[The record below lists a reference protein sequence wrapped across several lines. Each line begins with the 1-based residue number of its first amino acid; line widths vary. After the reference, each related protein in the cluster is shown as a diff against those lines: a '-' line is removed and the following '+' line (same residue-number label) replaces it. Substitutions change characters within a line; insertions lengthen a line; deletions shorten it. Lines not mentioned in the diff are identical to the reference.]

1 MCVETTPLLAAAASR
16 LKSPVKTESRRKTSV
31 SRGSAGR
38 RSRRSWRVLSAGARA
53 NHVRHEVTLILPLQ
67 SSTSAPGRDLC
78 YVVDTMSNSVGIRE
92 LRQQASAVLRR
103 VVAGEVIEVTEHGHP
118 IARIVPLRRSVLDQ
132 LVIEGRASEAEGDL
146 LEVMGE
152 LGLPGVPELGC
163 MSPSQALAELRADER

>member
-1 MCVETTPLLAAAASR
+1 VCVETTPLLAAAAPR

-31 SRGSAGR
+31 SRASAGR
-38 RSRRSWRVLSAGARA
+38 RSRRSWRVLFADARA
-53 NHVRHEVTLILPLQ
+53 NHVRHEVTLVLPLQ
-67 SSTSAPGRDLC
+67 SSTSGRRELC
-78 YVVDTMSNSVGIRE
+78 YLVDTMSNSVGIRE